1 MVTWLSLWVSKK
13 MSVSTRKLDLPL
25 KEKELK
31 RGKKVN
37 PNLEVKPGCQTGQLV
52 NLVSLISQTLID
64 LVPLITLCIYVP
76 TYVLAM

>member
-37 PNLEVKPGCQTGQLV
+37 PNLEVKPGRQTG
-52 NLVSLISQTLID
+52 
-64 LVPLITLCIYVP
+64 
-76 TYVLAM
+76 